1 MIRNTTKLQKFGWVR
16 FILYLI
22 ALTYFLFFAESFGR
36 VPGAQTDYA
45 YNLMPFR
52 EISRFI
58 KYRGL
63 LGFQAVLLNLAGN
76 VLGFVPFGF
85 FIPVVSR
92 RGRIWRNAVLM
103 GFGFSLCMELTQL
116 IFKIGSFDVDD
127 ILLNT
132 TGSILGYLA
141 YWKVQKIR
149 VRRKIHGRNKTDK

>member
-1 MIRNTTKLQKFGWVR
+1 MIRNTTKLQKFGWVL

-63 LGFQAVLLNLAGN
+63 LGFQAVLLNMAGN

-92 RGRIWRNAVLM
+92 RGRSEKCGSYGI
-103 GFGFSLCMELTQL
+103 GFSLCIELTQL

>member
-1 MIRNTTKLQKFGWVR
+1 MKEGYFIMIRNTTKLQKFGWVL

-63 LGFQAVLLNLAGN
+63 LGFQAVFLTAAEAGSGEMRFLWDLDSACVLN
-76 VLGFVPFGF
+76 
-85 FIPVVSR
+85 
-92 RGRIWRNAVLM
+92 
-103 GFGFSLCMELTQL
+103 
-116 IFKIGSFDVDD
+116 
-127 ILLNT
+127 
-132 TGSILGYLA
+132 
-141 YWKVQKIR
+141 
-149 VRRKIHGRNKTDK
+149 

>member
-1 MIRNTTKLQKFGWVR
+1 MIRNTTKLQKFGWVL
-16 FILYLI
+16 FILYMISLS
-22 ALTYFLFFAESFGR
+22 YFLFFAEYLGR
-36 VPGAQTDYA
+36 FQCAHTDYE

-52 EISRFI
+52 EISRFM

-63 LGFQAVLLNLAGN
+63 LGFQAVVLNLAGY

>member
-1 MIRNTTKLQKFGWVR
+1 MIHNTTRNQKLGWVL

-52 EISRFI
+52 EIRRFW
-58 KYRGL
+58 KYREL
-63 LGFQAVLLNLAGN
+63 LGFRAVFLNLFGN

-85 FIPVVSR
+85 ILPVVSR
-92 RGRIWRNAVLM
+92 RGRKWKNAVLI
-103 GFGFSLCMELTQL
+103 GFGFSLCIELTQL

-132 TGSILGYLA
+132 TGSVLGFLA
-141 YWKVQKIR
+141 YRWVQKIR
-149 VRRKIHGRNKTDK
+149 VRRTIHGRKKTNE

>member
-1 MIRNTTKLQKFGWVR
+1 MKEGYVIMIRNTTKLQKFGWVL

-85 FIPVVSR
+85 
-92 RGRIWRNAVLM
+92 
-103 GFGFSLCMELTQL
+103 
-116 IFKIGSFDVDD
+116 SF
-127 ILLNT
+127 L
-132 TGSILGYLA
+132 
-141 YWKVQKIR
+141 
-149 VRRKIHGRNKTDK
+149 

>member
-1 MIRNTTKLQKFGWVR
+1 MIRNTTKLQKFGWVL

-45 YNLMPFR
+45 YNLVPFR

-63 LGFQAVLLNLAGN
+63 LGFKAVSLNLAGN
-76 VLGFVPFGF
+76 VIGFVPFGF
-85 FIPVVSR
+85 FLSVVSR

-103 GFGFSLCMELTQL
+103 GFGFSLCIETTQL

-141 YWKVQKIR
+141 YRKVQKIR
-149 VRRKIHGRNKTDK
+149 VRRKIHDRKKTDR

>member
-1 MIRNTTKLQKFGWVR
+1 MIRNTTKLQKFGWVL

-36 VPGAQTDYA
+36 VPGAQTYYA

-103 GFGFSLCMELTQL
+103 GFGFSLCIELTQL

>member
-1 MIRNTTKLQKFGWVR
+1 
-16 FILYLI
+16 
-22 ALTYFLFFAESFGR
+22 
-36 VPGAQTDYA
+36 
-45 YNLMPFR
+45 MPFR

-103 GFGFSLCMELTQL
+103 GFGFSLCIELTQL